1 MSRLR
6 ERAVLHCECELI
18 VKWNEAESVLP
29 MQAVRKGAASES
41 SSDRSLPPLSYGVNV
56 DSTLA
61 STERG
66 VTCIGS
72 FKNAAPNFSPGPP
85 Q

>member
-1 MSRLR
+1 MAAVDPARRAAPREGYRALLSESRPRLR
-6 ERAVLHCECELI
+6 LARV
-18 VKWNEAESVLP
+18 SV
-29 MQAVRKGAASES
+29 
-41 SSDRSLPPLSYGVNV
+41 SDMVIK
-56 DSTLA
+56 LA

-72 FKNAAPNFSPGPP
+72 FKNSAPNFSPGPL